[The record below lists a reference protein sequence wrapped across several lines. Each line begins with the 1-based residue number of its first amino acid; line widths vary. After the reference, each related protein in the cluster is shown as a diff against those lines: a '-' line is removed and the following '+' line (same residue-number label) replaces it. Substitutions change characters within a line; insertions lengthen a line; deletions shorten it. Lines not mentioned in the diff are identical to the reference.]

1 MIYDTI
7 AAIST
12 PIGTGAIGSVRVSG
26 NKVKKIIDNTLKPK
40 NYESKRMYYGWL
52 YDENKKIDEITWVY
66 HKGPNSYTGEDMLE
80 IFCHGGKL
88 ITLNVLKTILK
99 NGARQALPGEFSKR
113 AVLNGKMD
121 LIKAEAINN
130 LIKSETEIA
139 LKVSLNQL
147 SNSLSKKIIEI
158 KNELLKIAAEIE
170 VEMDYPEDVELTTRN
185 LNEKLKEILK
195 NMENILQESDNG
207 IIAIEGL
214 KTVIVGKPNSGKST
228 LLNALL
234 RKDRAIVTD
243 IPGTTRDTIEENLN
257 INGIF
262 IRLIDTAGIRHTK
275 DKLEK
280 IGIERTISSMKQAD
294 LILFVVDGTTPFD
307 DSDNLIYNYVKNLKD
322 KNVIIVLNKNDS
334 SDFNENNYFKNIQD
348 ENYEVISVSAKNCKI
363 KSLED
368 KIFEMYFEK
377 LNIEEPTLTTQRQK
391 NALESAKEYV
401 ISAIDSINKGFTN
414 DVVMIDIRK
423 SIEKI
428 YELTGENYT
437 DELLNTIFSNFC
449 VGK

>member
-26 NKVKKIIDNTLKPK
+26 NKIKKIIDNTLKPK
-40 NYESKRMYYGWL
+40 NYEPKRMYYGWL

-66 HKGPNSYTGEDMLE
+66 HQGPNSYTGEDMLE

-88 ITLNVLKTILK
+88 ITLSVLKTILK

-147 SNSLSKKIIEI
+147 SNSLSEKIIEI

-170 VEMDYPEDVELTTRN
+170 VEMDYPEDVELIATN
-185 LNEKLKEILK
+185 LSEKLKEILK

-334 SDFNENNYFKNIQD
+334 SDFNENNYFKNIHD

-391 NALESAKEYV
+391 TTLESAKEYV